1 MGLLVH
7 LHLYVDFDENK
18 DFLYV
23 LSNRFN
29 YKWDHKTSQ
38 LISDGFSTD
47 WVGQSV
53 NKYWV
58 GILRKTDETNNK
70 DYHYCFFQD
79 STSYKVYLLAWDE
92 NSQRYKNFGP
102 LYSNY
107 VATSSDIIQFGFFN
121 YNGNIY
127 IMYQVKGK
135 GDTADYRATFILN
148 NIGQI
153 DKIFP
158 KEKYGITQ

>member
-1 MGLLVH
+1 M
-7 LHLYVDFDENK
+7 DFDENK

-23 LSNRFN
+23 LSDRFN

-70 DYHYCFFQD
+70 DYHYCFFKIQ
-79 STSYKVYLLAWDE
+79 LAIKYTYWHGM
-92 NSQRYKNFGP
+92 KIGP

-107 VATSSDIIQFGFFN
+107 VATSRDIIQFGFFN

-135 GDTADYRATFILN
+135 DGTADYRATFILN